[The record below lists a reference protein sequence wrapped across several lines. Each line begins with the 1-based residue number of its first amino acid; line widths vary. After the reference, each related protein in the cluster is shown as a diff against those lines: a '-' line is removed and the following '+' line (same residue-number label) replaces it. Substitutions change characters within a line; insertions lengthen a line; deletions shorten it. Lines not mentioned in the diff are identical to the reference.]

1 MITFLQQMCCT
12 KNIKDAFDSLKRTA
26 SLAMKN
32 PSLTIEITSC
42 NQENIF
48 FHRKHQYKQKNLHI
62 QIKMRNFQL
71 YWNFQVCFH
80 IPIVLSFL
88 SLVGLTFIHQ
98 D

>member
-1 MITFLQQMCCT
+1 MCCT

-26 SLAMKN
+26 SNIKDAFDSLKRTASLALKN
-32 PSLTIEITSC
+32 PSLTLEITSY

-71 YWNFQVCFH
+71 CWNFQVCFQ
-80 IPIVLSFL
+80 IPIV
-88 SLVGLTFIHQ
+88 
-98 D
+98 